1 MFRFLYKFGKAVVF
15 FEYRRANV
23 AELIQHLSISGR
35 SVLAP
40 LTLSENKLLRHQR
53 VGLSVKIL
61 VCG

>member
-1 MFRFLYKFGKAVVF
+1 MF